1 MTMNMKILEKMFTA
15 KPNMKIMV
23 KTLMAKPKIMNVQ
36 WSIELVHALDT
47 NDEVTP
53 FSVSV
58 TT

>member
-1 MTMNMKILEKMFTA
+1 MKILEKMFTA